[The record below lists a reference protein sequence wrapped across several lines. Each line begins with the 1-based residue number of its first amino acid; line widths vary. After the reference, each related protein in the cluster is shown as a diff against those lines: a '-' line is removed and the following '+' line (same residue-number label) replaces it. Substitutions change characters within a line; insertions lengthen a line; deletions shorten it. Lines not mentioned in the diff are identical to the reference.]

1 MKNGPAEK
9 AGIKNAL
16 YTSDKEIANAD
27 IVISIDN
34 IPVKRIDDII
44 SYVSE
49 NKSVGDKVSLKIY
62 RDGDIMNIDVV
73 LDKRTSANK

>member
-1 MKNGPAEK
+1 MDLRKGRYQK
-9 AGIKNAL
+9 CTIHL
-16 YTSDKEIANAD
+16 DKEIANAD

-49 NKSVGDKVSLKIY
+49 
-62 RDGDIMNIDVV
+62 
-73 LDKRTSANK
+73 KRIRRRQGIP